1 MERLKQRLEILRN
14 SNVIDEHVYVQLMN
28 FITRLKNKWKIEL
41 TEENGAMMVT
51 HIAMALQRI
60 KRGEAV
66 NEIDENVYSE
76 VLKSERI
83 DEIRDIYADAQ
94 KNVFTEEI
102 PEEEKKYIY
111 INLLMIKENW
121 NQEDV

>member
-1 MERLKQRLEILRN
+1 
-14 SNVIDEHVYVQLMN
+14 
-28 FITRLKNKWKIEL
+28 
-41 TEENGAMMVT
+41 MMVT

-83 DEIRDIYADAQ
+83 DEIRDMYADAQ

-111 INLLMIKENW
+111 INLLMVKENR
-121 NQEDV
+121 NQEDVWK

>member
-14 SNVIDEHVYVQLMN
+14 SNVIDEHIYVQLMN
-28 FITRLKNKWKIEL
+28 FITRLKDKWKIEL

-94 KNVFTEEI
+94 ENVFTEEI

-111 INLLMIKENW
+111 INLLMVKENR